1 MGTTMAVSAKN
12 GVPRLHP
19 CGSVKIV
26 GPTVKVRGI
35 FDNTRLD
42 MYAPQPSKKT

>member
-12 GVPRLHP
+12 GVPLPRP
-19 CGSVKIV
+19 CGSVKIAR
-26 GPTVKVRGI
+26 PTVKVRGI

-42 MYAPQPSKKT
+42 M

>member
-1 MGTTMAVSAKN
+1 MGTTMAVSANN
-12 GVPRLHP
+12 GVPLCP
-19 CGSVKIV
+19 CGLVKIV